1 MNASP
6 LFGHYLATRCTW
18 RTLQLR
24 YTNQVKGSMAIRRGK
39 EWHAARSS
47 VRAWRLHGNAPNSW
61 RAAFH
66 GSPYHVESEL
76 PLPKRLRR
84 LGFSDSGQGLVEY
97 SLLISVVALG
107 LMAVLLVLRNSTGN
121 VYDDARNSVD
131 QAIACSGGT
140 STACPAGGGVGASTG
155 TTTAGNGQAA
165 SGTGHGGNGQGN
177 NGTGNGNGGGNGS
190 NGKGGGKGNSP

>member
-1 MNASP
+1 MPPIVGAR
-6 LFGHYLATRCTW
+6 LFT
-18 RTLQLR
+18 
-24 YTNQVKGSMAIRRGK
+24 V
-39 EWHAARSS
+39 
-47 VRAWRLHGNAPNSW
+47 P
-61 RAAFH
+61 
-66 GSPYHVESEL
+66 PYHVESEL
-76 PLPKRLRR
+76 PLPKRLLR

-140 STACPAGGGVGASTG
+140 STACPARGGVGASTG
-155 TTTAGNGQAA
+155 TTTSGNGQAA

-177 NGTGNGNGGGNGS
+177 NGNGNGNGGGNGS